1 MVIDLD
7 KRVALTTNHP
17 AIFEDFHL
25 S

>member
-1 MVIDLD
+1 MVIDLE